1 MWFDSGFNLNA
12 LSSAAKTHL
21 RAGAATLSQHMA
33 PILYSDGWR
42 ALFLLL
48 IAIVVR
54 TPSLSGAFLWDDEY
68 LARDSPFIKSPLLVL
83 EVFRHY
89 LFPDSFSGHY
99 RPIQNL
105 SFMADYFFWNT
116 NTFGFHLTNLL
127 LHAGSAVML
136 YFLVKRLL
144 QAARDAAWLR
154 DGSNFLADLAFFVAL
169 LWAVH
174 PVHSAA
180 VDYISGRADSLA
192 FLFASSAWYLVFRAR
207 AMKPGTGRYLLFLA
221 ATLLGLLA
229 LCSRETAGL
238 WLVFFLF
245 HTLFFDHKIRLRGK
259 TWSVAVCVALFA
271 LYMGLRQLPPPRSGP
286 GPSEGWGAPVRAVLM
301 LRALGDYGRLMIF
314 PSNLHMERTVV
325 DGDNYRSHTTWEH
338 SVATE
343 YLSIAGLIFAFLLIA
358 GCCWHGNGRSLRVFG
373 ASWFIISYLP
383 TSNIVEL
390 NATCAEHWLYLP
402 SVGLLLFLAGC
413 VLDLPARYRASLA
426 AFACVAAG
434 GLSIRS
440 ALRSSDWVTPEVF
453 YERTMAAGGN
463 SMRVSGNLAELYT
476 RSGKLAKAEALLRKV
491 LAGTPDF
498 PVARNN
504 LAHVYYEEGK
514 TKEAE
519 ALFADSAKH
528 SLEASKTY
536 PRAWIAVLNLG
547 RLLHATHRDDE
558 ALAALEKARTDYP
571 EVWEIVS
578 LEAELLRQKKKSAN
592 AFALVSDFA
601 RSHWWHYGAALALG
615 RLYAQ
620 AGDADRAVE
629 AFRTAS
635 WLDLHEVDALNLIA
649 LMRLRQNRLADAYR
663 AQKRAVAR
671 QPDAPS
677 QYALLSD
684 ILEKMGR
691 KAAAKDAIAQVTR
704 LEAIGR
710 PSPALAN

>member
-1 MWFDSGFNLNA
+1 MNT
-12 LSSAAKTHL
+12 LSPAV
-21 RAGAATLSQHMA
+21 RAHIRLGAATLAQRMA
-33 PILYSDGWR
+33 PILRSDWWR

-54 TPSLSGAFLWDDEY
+54 APSLSGEFLWDDEY
-68 LARDSPFIKSPLLVL
+68 LARDSPFIKSPLLAL
-83 EVFRHY
+83 EVFRHH

-99 RPIQNL
+99 RPLQNL
-105 SFMADYFFWNT
+105 SFMADYFFWNN

-154 DGSNFLADLAFFVAL
+154 DKSNFISDLAFFTAL

-207 AMKPGTGRYLLFLA
+207 ELKLGAARNLLFLSA
-221 ATLLGLLA
+221 ALLGLLA

-238 WLVFFLF
+238 WLVIFLF
-245 HTLFFDHKIRLRGK
+245 HTLFFDPKISRRGK
-259 TWSVAVCVALFA
+259 TWSVAICVALFA
-271 LYMGLRQLPPPRSGP
+271 LYLGLRQLPPARSGP

-301 LRALGDYGRLMIF
+301 LRSLGDYGRLMIF
-314 PSNLHMERTVV
+314 PANLHMERTVV
-325 DGDNYRSHTTWEH
+325 DGDNYRSHTTWEN

-358 GCCWHGNGRSLRVFG
+358 GCCWRGNGRSLRIFG
-373 ASWFIISYLP
+373 ASWFMIGYLP

-390 NATCAEHWLYLP
+390 NATSAEHWLYLP
-402 SVGLLLFLAGC
+402 SAGLLIFLAGC
-413 VLDLPARYRASLA
+413 VLDLPARYRTSLA
-426 AFACVAAG
+426 ALACLAAG

-453 YERTMAAGGN
+453 YERTIAAGGD

-476 RSGKLAKAEALLRKV
+476 RRGQLVKAESLLRKV

-504 LAHVYYEEGK
+504 LARVYFEEGK

-528 SLEASKTY
+528 SVEASKTY
-536 PRAWIAVLNLG
+536 PRTWIAVLNFAH
-547 RLLHATHRDDE
+547 LLHATQRDDE
-558 ALAALEKARTDYP
+558 ALSALERARTDYP

-578 LEAELLRQKKKSAN
+578 LEAELLRQKKKSAA
-592 AFALVSDFA
+592 AFDLVSDFA
-601 RSHWWHYGAALALG
+601 RDHWWHYGAALALG
-615 RLYAQ
+615 RLYAE

-629 AFRTAS
+629 ALRTAS

-649 LMRLRQNRLADAYR
+649 QMRLRQNRLVEAYR

-671 QPDAPS
+671 QPDAPL

-684 ILEKMGR
+684 ILEKMGQ
-691 KAAAKDAIAQVTR
+691 KAEAKDAIAQVAR

-710 PSPALAN
+710 PSRALPN